1 MAAAVI
7 ANGLPTSTLHFFQRN
22 KTHSSELGT
31 WLPRIH
37 FSGWPTVR
45 CGHVTKFFLVN
56 SKTVE
61 VCFGS
66 AGKLLHRCWHMPF
79 VPFSSWLKGM
89 RVWRLAFKQLFWPL
103 RQLNGKKA

>member
-22 KTHSSELGT
+22 RTHSSELGT

-37 FSGWPTVR
+37 FSGWPTAR

-61 VCFGS
+61 VFWQRWE
-66 AGKLLHRCWHMPF
+66 A
-79 VPFSSWLKGM
+79 FSSQMLAHAVCPLPSWLKGM
-89 RVWRLAFKQLFWPL
+89 WVWRLAFKQLFWPL